1 MLQSFFTKMHPIML
15 ALCSIL
21 SYIYYAQNYAGII
34 DWSLIMALFH
44 LEIYSYFTWS
54 FALFITYKLIFFV
67 T

>member
-34 DWSLIMALFH
+34 GWSLVANCNFIFILLH
-44 LEIYSYFTWS
+44 SYV
-54 FALFITYKLIFFV
+54 YCV
-67 T
+67 Y